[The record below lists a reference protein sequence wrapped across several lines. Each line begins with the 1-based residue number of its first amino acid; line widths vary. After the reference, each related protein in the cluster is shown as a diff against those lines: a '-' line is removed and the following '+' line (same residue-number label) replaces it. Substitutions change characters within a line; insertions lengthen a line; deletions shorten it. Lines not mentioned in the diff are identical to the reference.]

1 MRHRLVLRIGLDVAN
16 LGNPTKRKLEVL
28 LGMSG
33 GGVLDFTNATF
44 KDFVVTAVGVDPYA
58 GDYEPKAKLLRRM
71 WQELPDATAAKLN
84 LELLDYWKDGKLIA
98 DESIG
103 DAEQRMHDQLRS
115 SFGVSIEPGTPV
127 DTAFLSKDFG
137 TLDLSAL
144 PSALTATIVIQSR
157 LAEIERAMNVD
168 APLAVIFLAGST
180 LEGLLA
186 ELALAQAPTFV
197 TSGAAPKGRDQKV
210 KPIQNWTLSEL
221 ISVAKDI
228 GVLSADVAEHADQ
241 VRNFR
246 NYIHPRQQ
254 LKENFA
260 PRIETARIAQQVL
273 VGALKDLESLH
284 SNEGEE

>member
-1 MRHRLVLRIGLDVAN
+1 MRSGLDVAN
-16 LGNPTKRKLEVL
+16 LDNPTKRKLEVL
-28 LGMSG
+28 LDMSG

-44 KDFVVTAVGVDPYA
+44 KDFVVTAVGVDPYS
-58 GDYEPKAKLLRRM
+58 GDYESKAKLLRRM

-115 SFGVSIEPGTPV
+115 WFRAAIEPSVSV
-127 DTAFLSKDFG
+127 DTAFLNKDFG

-144 PSALTATIVIQSR
+144 PSALTATDVVQAR
-157 LAEIERAMNVD
+157 LAEIDRAMKAD
-168 APLAVIFLAGST
+168 APLSVIFLVGST

-186 ELALAQAPTFV
+186 ELAVAQASTFA
-197 TSGAAPKGRDQKV
+197 TSGAAPRGRDQKV
-210 KPIQNWTLSEL
+210 KPIQSWTLSEL
-221 ISVAKDI
+221 IAVAKDI
-228 GVLSADVAEHADQ
+228 GVLSTDVAEHADQ

-254 LKENFA
+254 LRENFA

-284 SNEGEE
+284 SNKEEE